1 MNKMSP
7 NSHVDDLIDQ
17 LKRLAPAE
25 RDRVLAELLQE
36 STLTLVIGGSS
47 NPKFKVITQSQTM
60 ALLSIIIDEASFDA
74 DRCSSQRENEYFEDG
89 YSEEPPNI
97 G

>member
-25 RDRVLAELLQE
+25 RDQVLAELMQE
-36 STLTLVIGGSS
+36 SVLTLVIGGSGTA
-47 NPKFKVITQSQTM
+47 KFKIITQSQTM
-60 ALLSIIIDEASFDA
+60 ALLSIMVDQASFDE
-74 DRCSSQRENEYFEDG
+74 DRCSCQRENEYSEDDH
-89 YSEEPPNI
+89 SE
-97 G
+97 

>member
-25 RDRVLAELLQE
+25 RNRVLAELIQE
-36 STLTLVIGGSS
+36 SALTLVIGGSS
-47 NPKFKVITQSQTM
+47 TAKFKVITQSQTM
-60 ALLSIIIDEASFDA
+60 ALLSIMVDQAPFD
-74 DRCSSQRENEYFEDG
+74 EDG
-89 YSEEPPNI
+89 YSYRRENEHSENDHPE
-97 G
+97 

>member
-25 RDRVLAELLQE
+25 RDRVLAELMQE
-36 STLTLVIGGSS
+36 SELTLVIGSS
-47 NPKFKVITQSQTM
+47 GAAKFKVITQSQTM
-60 ALLSIIIDEASFDA
+60 ALLSIIVDQASLEE
-74 DRCSSQRENEYFEDG
+74 DRYSYQRENEYSDNG
-89 YSEEPPNI
+89 HSE
-97 G
+97 